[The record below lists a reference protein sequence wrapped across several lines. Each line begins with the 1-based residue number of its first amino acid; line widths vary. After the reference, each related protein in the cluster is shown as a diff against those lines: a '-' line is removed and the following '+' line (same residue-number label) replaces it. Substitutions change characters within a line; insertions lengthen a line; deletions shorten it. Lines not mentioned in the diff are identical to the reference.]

1 MKRGFFSLFF
11 YFIMGLVYYLSLLSL
26 MIRDPQLPLKGQ
38 NAIVTGAS
46 SGIGQAI
53 AIELGAAGANVLIN
67 YHSDKAGAQQ
77 TQAAIEGQKGKCL
90 IIQGDVARPE
100 EVKNIFEQAKKT
112 FGNLHLLVSNAGIQ
126 KDNSFTDMT
135 FEEWD
140 KVIRTNLYG
149 AFLAAQTAAKAFQMQ
164 GVDEEISKA
173 AGKII
178 FISSV
183 HDIIPW
189 AGRVNYTASK
199 GGLKMMMES
208 IAQEL
213 GQHKIR
219 VNCVSPGAIKTS
231 INESEWK
238 DEEGASKMLSQ
249 IPYGR
254 IGDPEDIAKTVRWL
268 ASDEADYITGTT
280 IYVDGG
286 MTLYPSF
293 AQ

>member
-1 MKRGFFSLFF
+1 M
-11 YFIMGLVYYLSLLSL
+11 
-26 MIRDPQLPLKGQ
+26 RDNHKPLKNQ

-67 YHSDKAGAQQ
+67 YHSDEEGAKNTQEEIEKAG
-77 TQAAIEGQKGKCL
+77 GKGL
-90 IIQGDVARPE
+90 VLQGNVGKQEDVSRMFE
-100 EVKNIFEQAKKT
+100 EAKNN
-112 FGNLHLLVSNAGIQ
+112 FGNLHILVSNAGIQ
-126 KDNSFTDMT
+126 KDAPFTEMT

-140 KVIRTNLYG
+140 QVVRTNLSG
-149 AFLAAQTAAKAFQMQ
+149 AFMASQAAAKAFMSQ
-164 GVDEEISKA
+164 GIDENISRA

-189 AGRVNYTASK
+189 AGRVNYTSSK

-213 GQHKIR
+213 APHRIR
-219 VNCVSPGAIKTS
+219 INNVSPGAIKTS
-231 INESEWK
+231 INEEEWG
-238 DEEGASKMLSQ
+238 DEEGKKKMLEQ

-254 IGDPEDIAKTVRWL
+254 IGDPEDIARAVRWL
-268 ASDEADYITGTT
+268 VTDEADYITGTT

-293 AQ
+293 GPDQT

>member
-1 MKRGFFSLFF
+1 MKDNN
-11 YFIMGLVYYLSLLSL
+11 YK
-26 MIRDPQLPLKGQ
+26 PLKNQ

-53 AIELGAAGANVLIN
+53 AIELAAAGAYVLVN
-67 YHSDKAGAQQ
+67 YHSDEDGAKR
-77 TQAAIEGQKGKCL
+77 TQEEIERKGGKSFILQGNVSKQKEVLKMFDEL
-90 IIQGDVARPE
+90 KTNFGD
-100 EVKNIFEQAKKT
+100 
-112 FGNLHLLVSNAGIQ
+112 LHILVSNAGIQ
-126 KDNSFTDMT
+126 KDVAFTEMT

-140 KVIRTNLYG
+140 QVIQTNLSG
-149 AFLAAQTAAKAFQMQ
+149 AFFASQAAAKAFMKQ
-164 GVDEEISKA
+164 GIHHEISKA

-189 AGRVNYTASK
+189 AGRVNYTSSK

-213 GQHKIR
+213 APHRIR
-219 VNCVSPGAIKTS
+219 VNNVSPGAIKTS
-231 INESEWK
+231 INEEEWG
-238 DEEGASKMLSQ
+238 DEEGKNKMLEQ

-254 IGDPEDIAKTVRWL
+254 IGDPEDIAKAVRWL
-268 ASDEADYITGTT
+268 VSDEADYVTGTT
-280 IYVDGG
+280 LYVDGG

-293 AQ
+293 AS

>member
-1 MKRGFFSLFF
+1 MK
-11 YFIMGLVYYLSLLSL
+11 
-26 MIRDPQLPLKGQ
+26 DNNHKPLKNQ
-38 NAIVTGAS
+38 TAIVTGAS

-67 YHSDKAGAQQ
+67 YHSDEEGARN
-77 TQAAIEGQKGKCL
+77 TQETIEKSNGKCL
-90 IIQGDVARPE
+90 VIQGDVSNSE
-100 EVKNIFEQAKKT
+100 DVSLIFNEAKGK

-126 KDNSFTDMT
+126 KDKPFTEMS

-140 KVIRTNLYG
+140 QVIQTNLYG
-149 AFLAAQTAAKAFQMQ
+149 AFLSSQAAAKAFMEQ
-164 GVDEEISKA
+164 GIDQKISKA

-189 AGRVNYTASK
+189 AGRVNYTTSK

-213 GQHKIR
+213 APHKIR
-219 VNCVSPGAIKTS
+219 VNNVSPGAIKTS
-231 INESEWK
+231 INESEWN
-238 DEEGASKMLSQ
+238 DEEGKKKMLTQ

-280 IYVDGG
+280 LYVDGG

-293 AQ
+293 APNSQ

>member
-1 MKRGFFSLFF
+1 MQDKNQQ
-11 YFIMGLVYYLSLLSL
+11 LLSN
-26 MIRDPQLPLKGQ
+26 QT
-38 NAIVTGAS
+38 AIVTGAS
-46 SGIGQAI
+46 SGIGQGI
-53 AIELGAAGANVLIN
+53 AIELGLAGCNVMIN
-67 YHSDKAGAQQ
+67 YHSDEEGARQ
-77 TQAAIEGQKGKCL
+77 TQHEIEKADGKCMIL
-90 IIQGDVARPE
+90 QGDIGKPEDVARLFE
-100 EVKNIFEQAKKT
+100 ETKSAY
-112 FGNLHLLVSNAGIQ
+112 GNLHLLVSNAGIQ
-126 KDNSFTDMT
+126 KDKAFTKMSFED
-135 FEEWD
+135 WD
-140 KVIRTNLYG
+140 QVMQTNLYG
-149 AFLAAQTAAKAFQMQ
+149 AFLTSQAAAKAFLAQ
-164 GVDEEISKA
+164 GMDEKISKA

-189 AGRVNYTASK
+189 AGRVNYTTTK

-213 GQHKIR
+213 APHRIR
-219 VNCVSPGAIKTS
+219 VNNVSPGAIKTP
-231 INESEWK
+231 INEHEWK
-238 DEEGASKMLSQ
+238 DEEGLKKMMAQ

-254 IGDPEDIAKTVRWL
+254 IGEPKDIANTVRWL

>member
-1 MKRGFFSLFF
+1 
-11 YFIMGLVYYLSLLSL
+11 
-26 MIRDPQLPLKGQ
+26 MIRKSNLKPLENQ
-38 NAIVTGAS
+38 TAIVTGAS

-67 YHSDKAGAQQ
+67 YHSDEEGAKK
-77 TQAAIEGQKGKCL
+77 TQEEIEKTGGKCL
-90 IIQGDVARPE
+90 IMQGDIGNPE
-100 EVKNIFEQAKKT
+100 EVDQIFSELKKK
-112 FGNLHLLVSNAGIQ
+112 FGKLHLLVSNAGIQ
-126 KDNSFTDMT
+126 KDKAFTEMT

-140 KVIRTNLYG
+140 KVIQTNLYG
-149 AFLAAQTAAKAFQMQ
+149 AFLTSQAAAKTFLAQ
-164 GVDEEISKA
+164 GLDKEISKA

-189 AGRVNYTASK
+189 AGRVNYTSSK

-208 IAQEL
+208 VAQEL
-213 GQHKIR
+213 APHKIR
-219 VNCVSPGAIKTS
+219 VNSVSPGAIKTS

-238 DEEGASKMLSQ
+238 DEKGKKKMMSQ

-254 IGDPEDIAKTVRWL
+254 IGDPEDIAKAVRWL

-280 IYVDGG
+280 LYVDGG

-293 AQ
+293 SQE

>member
-1 MKRGFFSLFF
+1 MQENNQQK
-11 YFIMGLVYYLSLLSL
+11 
-26 MIRDPQLPLKGQ
+26 LPNQ
-38 NAIVTGAS
+38 TAIVTGAS
-46 SGIGQAI
+46 SGIGQGI
-53 AIELGAAGANVLIN
+53 AIELGLSGCNVMIN
-67 YHSDKAGAQQ
+67 YHSDEEGARQ
-77 TQAAIEGQKGKCL
+77 TQHEIEKADGKCMIL
-90 IIQGDVARPE
+90 QGDIGKPEDVALLFE
-100 EVKNIFEQAKKT
+100 ETKKAY
-112 FGNLHLLVSNAGIQ
+112 GNLHLLVSNAGIQ
-126 KDNSFTDMT
+126 KDKAFTEMSFED
-135 FEEWD
+135 WD
-140 KVIRTNLYG
+140 QVMQTNLYG
-149 AFLAAQTAAKAFQMQ
+149 AFLTSQTAAKAFLAQ
-164 GVDEEISKA
+164 GIDEKVSKA

-189 AGRVNYTASK
+189 AGRVNYATTK

-213 GQHKIR
+213 APHRIR
-219 VNCVSPGAIKTS
+219 VNNVSPGAIKTP
-231 INESEWK
+231 INEHEWK
-238 DEEGASKMLSQ
+238 DKEGLKKMMAQ

>member
-1 MKRGFFSLFF
+1 MQEPNQK
-11 YFIMGLVYYLSLLSL
+11 LLAN
-26 MIRDPQLPLKGQ
+26 QT
-38 NAIVTGAS
+38 AIVTGAS

-53 AIELGAAGANVLIN
+53 AVALGKAGANVLVN
-67 YHSDKAGAQQ
+67 YHSDEKGAKK
-77 TQAAIEGQKGKCL
+77 TQGDIEKHGGNCL
-90 IIQGDVARPE
+90 VLQGNVGDPEDVARMFAE
-100 EVKNIFEQAKKT
+100 TKKA
-112 FGNLHLLVSNAGIQ
+112 FGDLHLLVSNAGIQ
-126 KDNSFTDMT
+126 KDKAFVDMD
-135 FEEWD
+135 FEQWD
-140 KVIRTNLYG
+140 QVIQTNLSG
-149 AFLAAQTAAKAFQMQ
+149 AFLCAQAAAKAFQNQ
-164 GVDEEISKA
+164 KHDKEISKA

-213 GQHKIR
+213 APKKIR
-219 VNCVSPGAIKTS
+219 VNNVSPGAIKTS
-231 INESEWK
+231 INEEEWQNR
-238 DEEGASKMLSQ
+238 ESREKMLSQ

-254 IGDPEDIAKTVRWL
+254 IGEPEDIAKTVCWL

-293 AQ
+293 AQE

>member
-1 MKRGFFSLFF
+1 MK
-11 YFIMGLVYYLSLLSL
+11 
-26 MIRDPQLPLKGQ
+26 DNNHKPLQ
-38 NAIVTGAS
+38 NQAAIVTGAS

-67 YHSDKAGAQQ
+67 YHSDEEGAQKTLEEIEKAGS
-77 TQAAIEGQKGKCL
+77 KGIVL
-90 IIQGDVARPE
+90 QGDVSKQE
-100 EVKNIFEQAKKT
+100 GISNMFDEVKKN
-112 FGNLHLLVSNAGIQ
+112 FGKLHILVSNAGIQ
-126 KDNSFTDMT
+126 KDKAFTEMAFD
-135 FEEWD
+135 EWD
-140 KVIRTNLYG
+140 QVLKTNLYG
-149 AFLAAQTAAKAFQMQ
+149 AFLSSQAAAKTFMEQ
-164 GVDEEISKA
+164 GVDQEISKA

-189 AGRVNYTASK
+189 AGRVNYTSSK

-213 GQHKIR
+213 APHQIR
-219 VNCVSPGAIKTS
+219 VNNVSPGAIKTS
-231 INESEWK
+231 INEEEWN
-238 DEEGASKMLSQ
+238 DEEGVKKMLSQ

-268 ASDEADYITGTT
+268 VTDEADYITGTT

-293 AQ
+293 AE

>member
-1 MKRGFFSLFF
+1 MKTINSKRLE
-11 YFIMGLVYYLSLLSL
+11 
-26 MIRDPQLPLKGQ
+26 GQ
-38 NAIVTGAS
+38 VAVVTGSS
-46 SGIGQAI
+46 SGIGQGIAI
-53 AIELGAAGANVLIN
+53 AMAREGARILIN
-67 YHSDKAGAQQ
+67 YHSDEAGANATKEQIEAAGGKAIIVKADVAKEAEVQQ
-77 TQAAIEGQKGKCL
+77 MFGAAIKE
-90 IIQGDVARPE
+90 
-100 EVKNIFEQAKKT
+100 
-112 FGNLHLLVSNAGIQ
+112 FGTIDILVNNAGIQ
-126 KDNSFTDMT
+126 ADADLVDMT
-135 FEEWD
+135 LEQWQ
-140 KVIRTNLYG
+140 KVLDTNLTG
-149 AFLAAQTAAKAFQMQ
+149 PFLCAKAATKEFVKR
-164 GVDEEISKA
+164 GVRQDRSTA

-189 AGRVNYTASK
+189 AGRVNYTTSK

-219 VNCVSPGAIKTS
+219 VNCVSPGAIKTP
-231 INESEWK
+231 INEAEWK
-238 DEEGASKMLSQ
+238 DEEGERKMLSQ

-254 IGDPEDIAKTVRWL
+254 IGEPEDIAKAVRWL